1 MLVIW
6 NADSN
11 YVLPI
16 YGQSIIIWHIKNLL
30 TGVSTLN
37 SIVQYVVIEGILTVV
52 AVITTRPA
60 TILA

>member
-6 NADSN
+6 NVDSN

-16 YGQSIIIWHIKNLL
+16 YGQSIIIWHIKKLL